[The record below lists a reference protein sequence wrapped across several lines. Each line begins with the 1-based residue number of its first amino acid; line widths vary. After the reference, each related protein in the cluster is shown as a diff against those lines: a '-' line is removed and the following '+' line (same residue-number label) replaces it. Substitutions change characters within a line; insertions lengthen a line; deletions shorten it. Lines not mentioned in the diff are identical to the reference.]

1 MKLIASNKKAFRD
14 YQVLEKIEAGIE
26 LKGSEVKSVR
36 RGRVNLKD
44 SFARIDN
51 TEILLYNTH
60 ISPYEEASYLNV
72 EPLRVRKLLLH
83 KNQISKLWQRVSQ
96 RGFSLIP
103 LNIYFN
109 DQGLV
114 KLELALCKGK
124 KLYDRREA
132 IKQRE
137 EKLRLRKILK
147 TRRK

>member
-83 KNQISKLWQRVSQ
+83 KSQINKLWQRVSQ

-103 LNIYFN
+103 LSIYFN

-132 IKQRE
+132 IKRRE
-137 EKLRLRKILK
+137 EKLRLRKIIK
-147 TRRK
+147 ARRK